1 MPKIINHKEKKEQI
15 IQYAFQSIVENG
27 AKGSTVRQIAKLA
40 QMTPGQIRY
49 YFPSHSELLQAV
61 MSTVEI
67 KVRRKIEAIFESE
80 DLKAI
85 DKAKVSLLTVL
96 PLDKERLAD
105 MEVWMAFRYDTHEYG
120 QSTLDDG
127 LDQLCHSV
135 LTLLNDNHL
144 LKDDLNIHLQSMKLH
159 ALIDGLAL
167 HKLLNPNQTTSED
180 IQLIVDEEITRL
192 IQ

>member
-1 MPKIINHKEKKEQI
+1 MPKIIDHEKKKKQI
-15 IQYAFQSIVENG
+15 IQYAYDSIAENG

-40 QMTPGQIRY
+40 KMTPGQIRY